1 MERGLL
7 VATTTAPFLFFLC
20 LKLSEDMGAK
30 QSHLKLDEV
39 IESRWSKLVFDRLM
53 VIRELNMDCYEEKD
67 DSLIGKTLECN
78 LEILVRIQR
87 LFFFS
92 FYDLI

>member
-1 MERGLL
+1 MQRLQ
-7 VATTTAPFLFFLC
+7 PLFFFM
-20 LKLSEDMGAK
+20 SEETEDMGAK
-30 QSHLKLDEV
+30 RSHLKLDEV

-53 VIRELNMDCYEEKD
+53 VTRELNMDCYEEKD
-67 DSLIGKTLECN
+67 DSLIGKTLECS
-78 LEILVRIQR
+78 LEILVQIQR

>member
-1 MERGLL
+1 M
-7 VATTTAPFLFFLC
+7 VVMTTAPFLFLC

-30 QSHLKLDEV
+30 RSHLKLDEV

-67 DSLIGKTLECN
+67 DSLIDKTLECN
-78 LEILVRIQR
+78 LEILVQIQR